1 MFFKLQFSTG
11 IDITGA
17 FGISAFYD
25 KALRIILT
33 CTKPPANLCAV
44 CRWRNFAYS
53 VHFREISCPEATT
66 AAVAGSA
73 ALICSAPRFCILR
86 FFYIFRSPCA
96 FTNCIWSALLE
107 TCAFWNWPD
116 FRYLCVNQEGRGF
129 SGANIS
135 RCNASGPLRHSAH
148 VM

>member
-86 FFYIFRSPCA
+86 FFLHFPESL
-96 FTNCIWSALLE
+96 CIYKLHLISA
-107 TCAFWNWPD
+107 ARD
-116 FRYLCVNQEGRGF
+116 
-129 SGANIS
+129 
-135 RCNASGPLRHSAH
+135 LRILKLT
-148 VM
+148 